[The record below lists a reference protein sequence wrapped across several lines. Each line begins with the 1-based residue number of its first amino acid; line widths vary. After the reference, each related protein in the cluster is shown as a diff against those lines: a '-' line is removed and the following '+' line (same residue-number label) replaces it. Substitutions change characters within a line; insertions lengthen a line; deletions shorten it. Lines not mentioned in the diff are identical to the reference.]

1 MDYRKLF
8 ADVNRRPSA
17 YGLDGSYRQHVAF
30 VTGCDA
36 GNDWGL
42 LVGFPE
48 WLAMKTEAEA
58 NVTWSSLVLQV
69 AGLSTASGYPVDE
82 EADSKAAKALFVLLD
97 EFLSQRVGARG
108 ASNIISR
115 YVANRQGGT

>member
-1 MDYRKLF
+1 MEYRKLF
-8 ADVNRRPSA
+8 ADVNRRPSV

-30 VTGCDA
+30 ITGCDA

-48 WLAMKTEAEA
+48 WLAMKVEAEA

-69 AGLSTASGYPVDE
+69 VGLTAASGHPADE
-82 EADSKAAKALFVLLD
+82 ESDSKAVEALFALLD
-97 EFLSQRVGARG
+97 DFLSQRAGAKG
-108 ASNIISR
+108 ASSIISR
-115 YVANRQGGT
+115 YITNRRGDT